1 MTKRE
6 KTVFL
11 LYGDGLIYVIW
22 SNRLNFM
29 DLEVARDYGNPD
41 CQAPK
46 VTAKHVAAGYA
57 VEDCKCLAHHD
68 LGQH

>member
-1 MTKRE
+1 M
-6 KTVFL
+6 V
-11 LYGDGLIYVIW
+11 V
-22 SNRLNFM
+22 
-29 DLEVARDYGNPD
+29 YGNPD